1 MAHSSSAKKRI
12 RQTVRRT
19 EINRAR
25 LSRVRTFV
33 KKVELAIASGNKAEA
48 AAAFQA
54 AQPEMVRG
62 AQKGIVERNTVQR
75 KLSRLSR
82 RIKALEAN
90 A

>member
-19 EINRAR
+19 EINGAR
-25 LSRVRTFV
+25 LSRVRTFM

-62 AQKGIVERNTVQR
+62 AQKGVVERNTMQR

-82 RIKALEAN
+82 RIKALEAD